1 MARPLT
7 VEGWSGAGCAQACWK
22 WGGGGRGRGG
32 EGGGWHQRLILPG
45 SGRCWPPSQPPGV
58 RTVMV
63 EKHIYTEQPDEP
75 GLCLRLYIH
84 QLGALPWLASS

>member
-7 VEGWSGAGCAQACWK
+7 VGGWSGAGCAQACWT

-75 GLCLRLYIH
+75 GLCLRL
-84 QLGALPWLASS
+84 